1 MERRRKMGQLEK
13 KIEVIEKYIGSVAS
27 TWDTYSYEEIPKRKA
42 VNACCEYAKGI
53 TWQDII
59 GMVDITVTGNGK
71 KGMVFT
77 ESEVFYNNGF
87 LENSGSITYKSIRKT
102 KKIPG
107 GIFSTYY
114 NKEVLITMLSELAN
128 LEGVTLQSGIDG
140 LNNSLTAWSQ
150 EMQNA
155 SDTIDETTQN
165 ITQTIEAF
173 GKLVDSIGKLFG
185 DDEE

>member
-1 MERRRKMGQLEK
+1 MGQLEK

-27 TWDTYSYEEIPKRKA
+27 TWDTHSYEEIPKRKA

-87 LENSGSITYKSIRKT
+87 LENRGSITYKSIRKT

-107 GIFSTYY
+107 
-114 NKEVLITMLSELAN
+114 
-128 LEGVTLQSGIDG
+128 
-140 LNNSLTAWSQ
+140 
-150 EMQNA
+150 
-155 SDTIDETTQN
+155 
-165 ITQTIEAF
+165 
-173 GKLVDSIGKLFG
+173 
-185 DDEE
+185 

>member
-1 MERRRKMGQLEK
+1 
-13 KIEVIEKYIGSVAS
+13 
-27 TWDTYSYEEIPKRKA
+27 
-42 VNACCEYAKGI
+42 
-53 TWQDII
+53 
-59 GMVDITVTGNGK
+59 
-71 KGMVFT
+71 
-77 ESEVFYNNGF
+77 
-87 LENSGSITYKSIRKT
+87 
-102 KKIPG
+102 
-107 GIFSTYY
+107 
-114 NKEVLITMLSELAN
+114 MLSELAN